1 MELLVKQNLNVFAL
15 PELQPGD
22 FFFPPIIII
31 DVIFF
36 NFQIRFYI
44 YLFEMS
50 SRYF

>member
-1 MELLVKQNLNVFAL
+1 MSLLYQNYSQ
-15 PELQPGD
+15 EI
-22 FFFPPIIII
+22 FFSPPIIII
-31 DVIFF
+31 DFFFF